1 MFELVD
7 AARSRRPDYVFREPV
22 EATSE
27 RISRPIDEVFGK
39 RVEYQRSAPVPS
51 NVSAAL
57 IMSGVLG
64 LTGVV
69 SLLTTLLL
77 PTVGGSLWRVGRARG
92 DGGAD
97 ASQPVRVWRG
107 RG

>member
-1 MFELVD
+1 
-7 AARSRRPDYVFREPV
+7 
-22 EATSE
+22 
-27 RISRPIDEVFGK
+27 
-39 RVEYQRSAPVPS
+39 
-51 NVSAAL
+51 
-57 IMSGVLG
+57 MSGVLG